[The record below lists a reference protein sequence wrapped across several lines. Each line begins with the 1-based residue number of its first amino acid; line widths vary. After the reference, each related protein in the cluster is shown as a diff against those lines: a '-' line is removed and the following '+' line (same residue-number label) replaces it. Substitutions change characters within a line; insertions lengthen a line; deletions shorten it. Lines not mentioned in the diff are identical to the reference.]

1 MFKKKSGILKAI
13 SGIPVLLIQRNYL
26 SVLSSCQPSP
36 SLLQFSLVFSH
47 FVSLSH
53 QPNTVTTEPNSNS
66 NKKLDKTHFVKRLEQ
81 QNPPL
86 FFSIG
91 VEKMKPP
98 KMIVLL
104 LCCLGVF
111 MAANS
116 DLASDRD
123 ALLALRTAVGGRT
136 MGWNV
141 TETNPCSW
149 LGVKCESDRVTE
161 LRLPGWAL
169 VGQLPLGLGNLTQL
183 LTLSLRVNALSG
195 PLPNDLVNLVNLK
208 NLYLQGNSFS
218 GPIPEF
224 LFKLKS
230 LMRLNLEKNKFS
242 GEISSAFNNLTS
254 LVSLHLEVN
263 QLTGSIPKLG
273 LPSLGQFN
281 VSFNQ
286 LNGSVPSKLSGWPEN
301 AFEGNLLCG
310 KPLKAC
316 NGTENAGK
324 KNKLAGG
331 AIAGIVIGSIIGFL
345 VIVAI
350 VIYLCRRKK
359 NGEKGTNFA
368 VPGKPQEA
376 ETSRGKVVLD
386 RSSSTDYSSAS
397 KGSVKS
403 GGGNKSLVFFGHVV
417 KVFDLEDL
425 LRASA
430 EVLGKGTFGTT
441 YKATLEM
448 GVSVAVKRLKEV
460 AVSEKEFR
468 EKIEEI
474 GRMDHSNLV
483 PLRAYYYSRDEKLF
497 VYDYMPMG
505 SLSALLHG
513 TRGSGRTPLNW
524 ETRSGIA
531 VGAARAITYIHSH
544 GPTTSHGNIKSSNI
558 LLTRSYEACV
568 SDFCLAHLASP
579 TSTPNRISGY
589 RAPELTDTSKVTQ
602 KADVYSF
609 GVLLLEI
616 LTGKPPTQTIM
627 NEEGVD
633 LPRWVH
639 SVVREEW
646 TAEVFDFELLRYQ
659 NVEEEMVQLLQI
671 ALECTVQYPD
681 SRPSMGE
688 VTSRIED
695 LYSSS
700 LKHEQD
706 ANPDIS

>member
-1 MFKKKSGILKAI
+1 MKPSK
-13 SGIPVLLIQRNYL
+13 LI
-26 SVLSSCQPSP
+26 
-36 SLLQFSLVFSH
+36 SLLV
-47 FVSLSH
+47 
-53 QPNTVTTEPNSNS
+53 
-66 NKKLDKTHFVKRLEQ
+66 
-81 QNPPL
+81 
-86 FFSIG
+86 
-91 VEKMKPP
+91 
-98 KMIVLL
+98 
-104 LCCLGVF
+104 CWLGVF
-111 MAANS
+111 LTANS
-116 DLASDRD
+116 DLASDRE
-123 ALLALRTAVGGRT
+123 ALLALRTAVRGRT

-161 LRLPGWAL
+161 LRLPGRAL
-169 VGQLPLGLGNLTQL
+169 VGKLPPGLGNLTQL
-183 LTLSLRVNALSG
+183 LSLSLRVNALSG
-195 PLPNDLVNLVNLK
+195 PLPNDLVNLVNLQK
-208 NLYLQGNSFS
+208 LYLQGNSFS

-224 LFKLKS
+224 LFKLKN
-230 LMRLNLEKNKFS
+230 LTRLNLDKNKFS
-242 GEISSAFNNLTS
+242 GEISPGFNNLTS
-254 LVSLHLEVN
+254 LVSLHLEEN
-263 QLTGSIPKLG
+263 ELTGSIPELG
-273 LPSLGQFN
+273 LSSLGQFN

-286 LNGSVPSKLSGWPEN
+286 LNGSVPAKLSGWPKN

-310 KPLKAC
+310 KPLKPC
-316 NGTENAGK
+316 NETESAGK

-350 VIYLCRRKK
+350 VIFLCKRKK
-359 NGEKGTNFA
+359 NGENGTNF
-368 VPGKPQEA
+368 VVTGKPQEA
-376 ETSRGKVVLD
+376 ETARGRAVMD
-386 RSSSTDYSSAS
+386 RSLSTGSSSAP
-397 KGSVKS
+397 KGNVKS
-403 GGGNKSLVFFGHVV
+403 GGGSKSLVFFGDAVR
-417 KVFDLEDL
+417 VFDLEDL

-441 YKATLEM
+441 YKAALDR
-448 GVSVAVKRLKEV
+448 GVSMAVKRLKEV
-460 AVSEKEFR
+460 AVSEKEFK

-474 GRMDHSNLV
+474 GRMDHVNLV
-483 PLRAYYYSRDEKLF
+483 PLRAYYYSRDEKLL

-513 TRGSGRTPLNW
+513 ARGSGRTPLIW

-531 VGAARAITYIHSH
+531 VGAARAITYLHSQ

-558 LLTRSYEACV
+558 LLTRTYEACV

-609 GVLLLEI
+609 GVLLLEL
-616 LTGKPPTQTIM
+616 LTGKPPTQAIM
-627 NEEGVD
+627 NDEGVD

-646 TAEVFDFELLRYQ
+646 TAEVFDSELLRYQ
-659 NVEEEMVQLLQI
+659 NVEEDMVQLLHI
-671 ALECTVQYPD
+671 ALECTVTYPD

-688 VTSRIED
+688 VTSRIQE

-700 LKHEQD
+700 LQHGHD
-706 ANPDIS
+706 PNPDISHDGDDGLS